1 MALDFNELLTA
12 DQKRSILTQRIQQ
25 FAVEA
30 YQHHLNA
37 ATAESLGN
45 EEAAAASAAALV
57 ELEAAISANQTELD
71 SLPDTE

>member
-1 MALDFNELLTA
+1 MALDFNELLSA
-12 DQKRSILTQRIQQ
+12 DQKRGILAQRIQQ

-45 EEAAAASAAALV
+45 EEAVAASQEALV
-57 ELEAAISANQTELD
+57 TLEAAIAANQAELD
-71 SLPDTE
+71 SLDEE